1 MFEYAGMDDD
11 VKEEMMF
18 ENLELAGWKDFM
30 TLKAGDEWMMNRE
43 GKRKYIGLQREMNRG
58 EQTGDCIGLRQ
69 EKWWRN
75 FSNSRNSRESCSS
88 SRYSEFSC

>member
-1 MFEYAGMDDD
+1 MFEYAGMYDD
-11 VKEEMMF
+11 VKQEMML

-30 TLKAGDEWMMNRE
+30 TLKAGDEWRMMNRGE

-69 EKWWRN
+69 EKWWRK
-75 FSNSRNSRESCSS
+75 FSKF
-88 SRYSEFSC
+88 SEFL